1 MALRIFANL
10 TSMRLPSQQVGVA
23 PSSQRPFDRLSS
35 GQRITDRPA
44 DVAISSALRKDIRI
58 ATTALTNATTGVSLV
73 SVADS
78 ALKEIST
85 LLGRMYDLAD
95 ASASSRFV
103 TIDERSVLGKEFSAI
118 AAQIDNVA
126 QTTQFNGINL
136 LSNGTNV
143 VMQVGIDGT
152 ASSQITFSGSQGA
165 LKDLGL
171 ANALSGAL
179 AYSLNSVEA
188 AKTAREQVA
197 AALDEITTR
206 RASFTAVEDR
216 LQVSIA
222 NLSSAR
228 ENISAAENGIKG
240 LDQFEAAGNKARA
253 DIVKDAAS
261 AVLAQANQDPL
272 SVAKLLEGSSPQ
284 DFKPQDG
291 PSIQKIEAS
300 GSIGLQKDTSLAE
313 SIKEKLSKI

>member
-10 TSMRLPSQQVGVA
+10 TSMRLPSQKIGVA
-23 PSSQRPFDRLSS
+23 ASSQRPFDRLSS
-35 GQRITDRPA
+35 GQQITDRPA
-44 DVAISSALRKDIRI
+44 DVAISAALRRDIRI
-58 ATTALTNATTGVSLV
+58 ATTALSNATTGVSLV

-78 ALKEIST
+78 AFKEIDT

-95 ASASSRFV
+95 ASASSRFM
-103 TIDERSVLGKEFSAI
+103 TIDERSFLGQEFSAI

-143 VMQVGIDGT
+143 VMQVGTDGM
-152 ASSQITFSGSQGA
+152 ASSQVVFSGSQGA

-197 AALDEITTR
+197 AAIDEITTR

-228 ENISAAENGIKG
+228 ENISAAENGIKS
-240 LDQFEAAGNKARA
+240 LDQFEATGNKARA
-253 DIVKDAAS
+253 EILKDAAS

-272 SVAKLLEGSSPQ
+272 SVAKLLEGASPQ
-284 DFKPQDG
+284 DSNRRD
-291 PSIQKIEAS
+291 IQGITKVETTS
-300 GSIGLQKDTSLAE
+300 SPGLQKETSLADT
-313 SIKEKLSKI
+313 IKEKLSKL